1 MQDAMKFAS
10 ILPGLFGGGGGG
22 SGDGGDN
29 DGGMNMAMSMM
40 KRKRK
45 KMRVRMKMISIKK
58 MSSISRMHLACKFI
72 IPEQIQLVMVEACLI
87 INLVVIILL
96 VTNLTSLAN
105 LKKNNLK
112 EIVALLSLKMILK
125 EYQCLRC
132 QSVEVN
138 KD

>member
-1 MQDAMKFAS
+1 
-10 ILPGLFGGGGGG
+10 
-22 SGDGGDN
+22 
-29 DGGMNMAMSMM
+29 
-40 KRKRK
+40 
-45 KMRVRMKMISIKK
+45 
-58 MSSISRMHLACKFI
+58 
-72 IPEQIQLVMVEACLI
+72 MVEACLI

-96 VTNLTSLAN
+96 VTNSTSLAN

-132 QSVEVN
+132 QFVVDN